1 MKKVVRLSESEL
13 KHMITESV
21 KKVLNE
27 SYSSTPSYALEDEA
41 SGAVY
46 AYYQEDELEDAIEDA
61 KNRGIH
67 GGCYL
72 VRDCKDDSIVFSTQ
86 PGISYK
92 F

>member
-1 MKKVVRLSESEL
+1 MKKVVRLNESEL
-13 KHMITESV
+13 KHMIMECV

-27 SYSSTPSYALEDEA
+27 SYSPNPSYTLEDEA
-41 SGAVY
+41 SGEVY
-46 AYYQEDELEDAIEDA
+46 RYYQEDELEDAIEDA
-61 KNRGIH
+61 KNKGMY

>member
-13 KHMITESV
+13 KHMIMESV

-27 SYSSTPSYALEDEA
+27 SYNPNPSYALEDEA
-41 SGAVY
+41 SGEVY
-46 AYYQEDELEDAIEDA
+46 TYYQEDELEDAIEDA
-61 KNRGIH
+61 KNRGMH

>member
-1 MKKVVRLSESEL
+1 MKKVIRLNENEL
-13 KHMITESV
+13 KHMIMESV

-27 SYSSTPSYALEDEA
+27 SYSSTPSYTLEDEA

-46 AYYQEDELEDAIEDA
+46 TYYQEDELEDAIEDA
-61 KNRGIH
+61 KNKGMY

-72 VRDCKDDSIVFSTQ
+72 VRDCKDDSVVFSTQ
-86 PGISYK
+86 PDMSYK